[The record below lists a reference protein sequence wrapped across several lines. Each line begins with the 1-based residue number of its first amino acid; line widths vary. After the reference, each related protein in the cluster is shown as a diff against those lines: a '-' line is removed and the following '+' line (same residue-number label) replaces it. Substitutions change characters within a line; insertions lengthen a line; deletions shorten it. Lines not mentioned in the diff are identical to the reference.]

1 MQEKSRRGFIKTV
14 GAGTLAYAVS
24 SEIAQA
30 STAEKV
36 NVGVI
41 GTGGMGTNH
50 VRNLAKRN
58 DVNLTWLCDVD
69 TQRLGRAEA
78 AAKADSKNRP
88 SVTGDLRKILDDR
101 RVDAVFI
108 ATPDHWHTPAALL
121 ALAAGKH
128 VYVEKPCSHNIHEG
142 RLLVDAAQKSGKH
155 VQVGTQSRST
165 DCVKDGIQRV
175 LDGAIGDVLVAK
187 SWDSQKRSTIGK
199 AKPSDPPSYLDFDSW
214 VGPAQK
220 VPYQKNLL
228 PAVWRWWYDF
238 GCGDIG
244 NDGVHDIDVGLW
256 GLGVNSYPDPSSKSS
271 AALQHPERVSCMG
284 GTYFF
289 NDDMQFPD
297 TQYAIFEY
305 PEEKNGRRKQ
315 FIYEQRIWSPYVQDG
330 YENGSAYY
338 GTNGCLIMGHTVGW
352 RLYGPRNKLLAE
364 RTGRADLVAHHTNFL
379 NCIRGVEKTLNAPA
393 TVGHQAATIVH
404 LANISARI
412 GRTMAFDP
420 KTETITGDKEAQ
432 ALVARKYRDH
442 WGTPSS

>member
-1 MQEKSRRGFIKTV
+1 MLDENRRDFFKTV
-14 GAGTLAYAVS
+14 GAGTLAYAATRDV
-24 SEIAQA
+24 AQA
-30 STAEKV
+30 AITDKV
-36 NVGVI
+36 NVGLI
-41 GTGGMGTNH
+41 GSGGMGTNH
-50 VRNLAKRN
+50 VRNLAKRK
-58 DVNLTWLCDVD
+58 DVDLTWLCDVD
-69 TQRLGRAEA
+69 SKRLNQA
-78 AAKADSKNRP
+78 ADVVKAAGKTRP
-88 SVTGDLRKILDDR
+88 TVTGDLRKMLDDR
-101 RVDAVFI
+101 RIDAVFI

-121 ALAAGKH
+121 AMAAGKH

-142 RLLVDAAQKSGKH
+142 RLLVDAAAKSGKF

-165 DCVKDGIQRV
+165 ECVQDGIQRV
-175 LDGAIGDVLVAK
+175 LGGAIGDVLVAK
-187 SWDSQKRSTIGK
+187 SWDSQKRSTIGT
-199 AKPSDPPSYLDFDSW
+199 AKPTDPPSHLDFDTW
-214 VGPAQK
+214 VGPAPK

-228 PAVWRWWYDF
+228 PAIWRWWYDF

-256 GLGVNSYPDPSSKSS
+256 GLGINEPTKSIDGRTTV
-271 AALQHPERVSCMG
+271 QHPERVSCMG

-305 PEEKNGRRKQ
+305 PEQANGRRKQ

-352 RLYGPRNKLLAE
+352 RLYGPRNKLIAE

-379 NCIRGVEKTLNAPA
+379 NCIRGVEKQLNAPA

-404 LANISARI
+404 LANISARV
-412 GRTMAFDP
+412 GRTLNFDP
-420 KTETITGDKEAQ
+420 KTESITNDDEAQ
-432 ALVARKYRDH
+432 SLVGRKYRDH
-442 WGTPSS
+442 WGTPS